1 MIEYVAIYEVG
12 SEPRLCKKIVISG
25 SDPIYTDIMISNKSE
40 LENISD
46 ELMYEHIENLVLHI
60 KNLSESIAI
69 TPNNMSPTEAW
80 PLNGWHDIAHI
91 NDDLTEWWSYV
102 FYRPEPEDE
111 EEEGS
116 V

>member
-46 ELMYEHIENLVLHI
+46 ELIYEHMENLVLHI

-80 PLNGWHDIAHI
+80 PLNGWHDISHV
-91 NDDLTEWWSYV
+91 NENLTEWWSFV

-111 EEEGS
+111 EEGS
-116 V
+116 A